1 MQRVFFNSNNDYK
14 PSDKHTSDPLFI
26 PLAVINDLKSQKNG
40 TKKTVFWV
48 KKKKKSEDGTIKG
61 EKYETSE
68 QYIGDWKENK
78 KDGYGIKI
86 YSNKDKYEGYWNN
99 DLRNGKGTYWLCI
112 GKNKYRKLYTGDWKN
127 NKKEGHGIFFYK
139 DGSCYDGLWKNNK
152 RDGKGLMIYANE
164 DIYEGNWKEDL
175 KHGYGILEKKCGDK
189 YYGFWNMGKKE
200 GQGYYYYYNTGKI
213 YLGEWHDDNPRCG
226 IFTDVEGDTVKIDIS
241 KITDPKDIPSPIPEL
256 ALKFPEEVLEES
268 IRNVH
273 FLRNIKNVKNKNLQE
288 LFPPDDQ
295 REIIKMYSQLR
306 TTKIRDDENEMKI
319 PDFTISIP
327 ELKSIIYSNLSF
339 ELDND
344 TLEMIF
350 YALGLSLVDD
360 TKVDFLLFVKIYYLI
375 FQKINGEPE
384 EENLS
389 EQMFDNKNEK
399 KEGQEED
406 ENQKDNEGEENENE
420 ENNLEEIEQDDNKGI
435 KIEEAEDENNNE
447 NKNENENENEEQ

>member
-26 PLAVINDLKSQKNG
+26 PLAQINDLKSQKNG

-48 KKKKKSEDGTIKG
+48 KKKEKSEDGTIKG

-86 YSNKDKYEGYWNN
+86 YSNKDKYEGYWSK

-127 NKKEGHGIFFYK
+127 NKKEGHGIYFYK

-189 YYGFWNMGKKE
+189 YYGFWNIGKKE

-256 ALKFPEEVLEES
+256 NLKAPEEVLEES
-268 IRNVH
+268 INNVH
-273 FLRNIKNVKNKNLQE
+273 FLRNIKSVKNKNLQE
-288 LFPPDDQ
+288 LFNAEDQ
-295 REIIKMYSQLR
+295 KEIIKMYSQLR
-306 TTKIRDDENEMKI
+306 TTKIRDEENEMKI

-344 TLEMIF
+344 TLEIIF
-350 YALGLSLVDD
+350 YALGLQLIED

-375 FQKINGEPE
+375 YQKINCEPEQDNISQQMFDEKSQGSENKRYKDEDKKDGEEAEIEDNGEEVEVNEENADYEGEE
-384 EENLS
+384 EENKNIEVS
-389 EQMFDNKNEK
+389 ESR
-399 KEGQEED
+399 
-406 ENQKDNEGEENENE
+406 
-420 ENNLEEIEQDDNKGI
+420 
-435 KIEEAEDENNNE
+435 
-447 NKNENENENEEQ
+447 

>member
-213 YLGEWHDDNPRCG
+213 YL
-226 IFTDVEGDTVKIDIS
+226 
-241 KITDPKDIPSPIPEL
+241 
-256 ALKFPEEVLEES
+256 
-268 IRNVH
+268 
-273 FLRNIKNVKNKNLQE
+273 
-288 LFPPDDQ
+288 
-295 REIIKMYSQLR
+295 
-306 TTKIRDDENEMKI
+306 
-319 PDFTISIP
+319 
-327 ELKSIIYSNLSF
+327 
-339 ELDND
+339 
-344 TLEMIF
+344 
-350 YALGLSLVDD
+350 
-360 TKVDFLLFVKIYYLI
+360 
-375 FQKINGEPE
+375 
-384 EENLS
+384 
-389 EQMFDNKNEK
+389 
-399 KEGQEED
+399 
-406 ENQKDNEGEENENE
+406 
-420 ENNLEEIEQDDNKGI
+420 
-435 KIEEAEDENNNE
+435 
-447 NKNENENENEEQ
+447 